1 MRYLSA
7 NQFEVYEQIG
17 KGGFGVVYRGLDR
30 VTKTPVAIKQVDLE
44 STDSFQ
50 DLQKEINILSQC
62 HLKQITKY
70 HGCFVKGYKLWII
83 MEYMDGGSCSDL
95 LRPGPFKEKY
105 IAILLRELL
114 EALAYLHEKDRIHR
128 DVKAA
133 NILLNSQ
140 GDVKIADFGVSTQLS
155 SNLSRRR
162 TFVGSPYW
170 MSPEVILEEDYNC
183 KADIWS
189 LGITAIELA
198 TGKPP
203 LSNIPPMKVLF
214 QIPKHDPPR
223 LEGDDWSPEFKQFV
237 AACLQRNPNKRPS
250 AKRLLKLSKFIQS
263 AGKSSSLKD
272 LIKRQ
277 QIWDLEHDDQNRTK
291 YYVPTV
297 ELSQRG
303 SSSDKHTL
311 CKANIKFDFGDD
323 PDDSNEKTC
332 TNVSESEVI
341 ITKKSPLKKYGVL
354 QENSNV
360 LNMNSISVSNSDSK
374 MVHASRS
381 HISRNS
387 VETALKA
394 SIESLD
400 LHDDV
405 QLVKLQQVSFLLQ
418 ELDDNVLSQFC
429 NNFAQRISAS
439 TTSSLRSD
447 GPQHT
452 TTHRRI
458 TTTDP
463 ARSVSRDRPRGPR
476 KAESEKLLLKRWAD
490 QYFA

>member
-277 QIWDLEHDDQNRTK
+277 QIWDLE
-291 YYVPTV
+291 
-297 ELSQRG
+297 
-303 SSSDKHTL
+303 
-311 CKANIKFDFGDD
+311 
-323 PDDSNEKTC
+323 
-332 TNVSESEVI
+332 
-341 ITKKSPLKKYGVL
+341 
-354 QENSNV
+354 
-360 LNMNSISVSNSDSK
+360 
-374 MVHASRS
+374 
-381 HISRNS
+381 
-387 VETALKA
+387 
-394 SIESLD
+394 
-400 LHDDV
+400 
-405 QLVKLQQVSFLLQ
+405 
-418 ELDDNVLSQFC
+418 
-429 NNFAQRISAS
+429 
-439 TTSSLRSD
+439 
-447 GPQHT
+447 
-452 TTHRRI
+452 
-458 TTTDP
+458 
-463 ARSVSRDRPRGPR
+463 
-476 KAESEKLLLKRWAD
+476 
-490 QYFA
+490 